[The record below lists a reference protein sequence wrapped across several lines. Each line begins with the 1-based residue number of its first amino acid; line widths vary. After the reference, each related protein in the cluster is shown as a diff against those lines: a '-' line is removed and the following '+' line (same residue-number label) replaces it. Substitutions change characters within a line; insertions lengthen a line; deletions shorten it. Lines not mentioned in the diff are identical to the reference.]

1 MKLSKNI
8 AISETGFVFD
18 PTTGDS
24 YSLNP
29 VAAEILQLLKNNKS
43 IKDVIASVIKKY
55 EVDEAQLEKDIQDFI
70 MSLEQYHLIEQ
81 HNEN

>member
-43 IKDVIASVIKKY
+43 IKEVIASVLKKY
-55 EVDEAQLEKDIQDFI
+55 EVDEPQLEKDIQDFV

-81 HNEN
+81 KNEN

>member
-43 IKDVIASVIKKY
+43 IKEVITSVLKKY
-55 EVDEAQLEKDIQDFI
+55 EVDEPQLEKDIQDFI

-81 HNEN
+81 KNEN

>member
-1 MKLSKNI
+1 MKINKNI

-29 VAAEILQLLKNNKS
+29 VGLEILQLLMQEKS
-43 IKDVIASVIKKY
+43 YETITGIIISKY
-55 EVDEAQLEKDIQDFI
+55 EVEPDVFERYLLDFVAI
-70 MSLEQYHLIEQ
+70 LKQMNLAGSHE
-81 HNEN
+81 

>member
-29 VAAEILQLLKNNKS
+29 VAAEIMQLLKENKS
-43 IKDVIASVIKKY
+43 VKEVITEILEKYDVEES
-55 EVDEAQLEKDIQDFI
+55 QLEKDILDFV

-81 HNEN
+81 NNEN